1 MTTLGRPRSLPR
13 RIFQA
18 IDWVLVTLVAGI
30 VTLALINLNSAGAG
44 DWTGK
49 IQTQI
54 RWLGLG
60 TIAAACVAALDYRV
74 LADRIIHGTLGEVL
88 AAAGQALPEANAF
101 AHADLLAEALPDDE
115 TAEEN

>member
-13 RIFQA
+13 RLLQS
-18 IDWVLVTLVAGI
+18 IDWVIVTLVAGI
-30 VTLALINLNSAGAG
+30 ITLALINLNSAGAG

-60 TIAAACVAALDYRV
+60 SIAAVLVGSLDYRV
-74 LADRIIHGTLGEVL
+74 LHRLPYVAHLFSLALLGPLPPTVL
-88 AAAGQALPEANAF
+88 IRNDARQRNGKVISQC
-101 AHADLLAEALPDDE
+101 
-115 TAEEN
+115 